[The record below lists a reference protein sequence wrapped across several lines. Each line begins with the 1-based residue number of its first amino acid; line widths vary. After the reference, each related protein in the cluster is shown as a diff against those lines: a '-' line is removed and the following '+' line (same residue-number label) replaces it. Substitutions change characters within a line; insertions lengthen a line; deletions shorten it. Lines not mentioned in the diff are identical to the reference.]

1 MRKLIFFF
9 ILIFYVRTIGF
20 TQQVPIEYSQNIS
33 IADSL
38 FFKLKKYCDAGLFY
52 NKAFNNIDGYAID
65 YHRLQAARAWAKCGQ
80 RDSTF
85 ANLYFLVYSMSFS
98 DWRLLDSEFKNTT
111 IYSDRRFN
119 NVTWYCKCS
128 ENIKN
133 KRFDSTIA
141 RIFDSLYLVDQSTR
155 SITDEKI
162 LAGISTN
169 SVSQKS
175 NLRVLDSI
183 YQIHG
188 WLSSAQVG
196 YNGSLVQFLIIQHD
210 DLETQKKWLPIV
222 RKVVDSCL
230 LAPGNYALLI
240 DRILV
245 QSGKKQIF
253 GSQPFFD
260 YQTNKIIPYPI
271 RKYKK
276 VNKRRMEKGMN
287 SLELYLMQL
296 NKK

>member
-1 MRKLIFFF
+1 M
-9 ILIFYVRTIGF
+9 
-20 TQQVPIEYSQNIS
+20 PIEYSRSVN

-52 NKAFNNIDGYAID
+52 NKAFNNLDGYEID
-65 YHRLQAARAWAKCGQ
+65 YHRLQAARSWAKCGQ

-85 ANLYFLVYSMSFS
+85 ANLYVLVYAMSFS
-98 DWRLLDSEFKNTT
+98 DWRLLDSNFKNTT

-119 NVTWYCKCS
+119 NVIRYSKCS
-128 ENIKN
+128 ESIKN
-133 KRFDSTIA
+133 RKFDSTVA

-155 SITDEKI
+155 SITDEKT

-169 SVSQKS
+169 QGSQKS
-175 NLRVLDSI
+175 NLRVFDSI
-183 YQIHG
+183 YQIYG

-210 DLETQKKWLPIV
+210 DLETQKKWLP
-222 RKVVDSCL
+222 VVKKAVDNCL

-245 QSGKKQIF
+245 RSGKKQIF
-253 GSQPFFD
+253 GTQPFFD
-260 YQTNKIIPYPI
+260 HQKNKIVPYPI

-276 VNKRRMEKGMN
+276 VNKRRMENGM
-287 SLELYLMQL
+287 SHLELYLMQL
-296 NKK
+296 NEK